1 MKKFLTVALSTVL
14 GLSLLGACSGGTTET
29 TTTTTATTAAET
41 TTTAG
46 TTAAATAETTTA
58 ATTAS
63 QSGGSDS
70 SLGNIVVYTRDSASG
85 TREAFQSIVG
95 FGDTEKDQAA
105 LTSSAIEVSNN
116 GDMAT
121 KVGQDVNGI
130 GYVSLTT
137 DLAANNLK
145 ALSFDGVE
153 PTEANVLNGSYELA
167 RPFNYV
173 TRASGDFSSDELEQL
188 VEAFIAYLTESVE
201 GRTVVHAQG
210 GITDAA
216 SGTPWADMAADYP
229 ITQQDNSS
237 LTIRTAG
244 STSVES
250 TIQAALQS
258 FQPLAGNFQFSMNQT
273 GSGDGQKSVL
283 GDGKDG
289 TNAAEIGFAS
299 RSFKTEEDVSAAMAT
314 GTYAQDAVVIV
325 VESSNSLS
333 DIGMDLVRGVFTGDI
348 TAWSELQ

>member
-1 MKKFLTVALSTVL
+1 M
-14 GLSLLGACSGGTTET
+14 
-29 TTTTTATTAAET
+29 
-41 TTTAG
+41 
-46 TTAAATAETTTA
+46 
-58 ATTAS
+58 
-63 QSGGSDS
+63 
-70 SLGNIVVYTRDSASG
+70 GNIVVYTRDSASG

-95 FGDTEKDQAA
+95 FGDTDKDQEA
-105 LTSSAIEVSNN
+105 LTSSAIEVANN

-173 TRASGDFSSDELEQL
+173 TRAEGDFSSDELQQL
-188 VEAFIAYLTESVE
+188 VQAFIAYLTESVE
-201 GRTVVHAQG
+201 GRTVVRAQG
-210 GITDAA
+210 GITDPA

-299 RSFKTEEDVSAAMAT
+299 RSFKSDEDVSAAMAT
-314 GTYAQDAVVIV
+314 GTYAQDAVVVV

-333 DIGMDLVRGVFTGDI
+333 DLGMDLVRGIFTGNI
-348 TAWSELQ
+348 STWSELN